1 MNKISKTLGA
11 LLLLGSLSGTAQT
24 FSWGSALPSLDE
36 NNNPS
41 IHLLSGSFFRIYSKY
56 NTDLFNRDVK
66 ITPFTAGTLK
76 PGTLT
81 DISVEQPVMGR
92 AMMTHLKMFPVNGTT
107 QVIFLDEFNTKT
119 KQRELFYQ
127 TVDLATGTKTTP
139 VVITAAP
146 GRDADYTI
154 EQSPNGQYYGVWKY
168 HSHEKKQPE
177 KLNFLLLDKD
187 FKIVKETTFITP
199 YANKQ
204 PSVQQFYVSDAGTVF
219 IVKELDLPKQKPFK
233 TVFFWDGKSD
243 TMKETVLKF
252 ENDYQIHQYNG
263 LFSGGDFYF
272 DALYTRIGS
281 KAVQAYGGNK
291 PAAGFYMAKFNAQG
305 NKVYITAND
314 TGEIFSLNLRE
325 FVMDGNKTWLFAD
338 KLFVADKYKTIN
350 GKPSFEKDYTFHNDG
365 LLVARL
371 DNETGKLEWHKEL
384 KLEDQKT
391 LNDNGA
397 YVSYLYFLKDG
408 GVALLYN
415 STQPVKFG
423 KIEATDRFIICETYD
438 GAGNQTGKTTLQS
451 TGLEKEYNYTY
462 KHFEEDFD
470 LDTSVKPVK
479 VNDNTYIVRAKS
491 NSNEKY
497 GYLKF

>member
-1 MNKISKTLGA
+1 
-11 LLLLGSLSGTAQT
+11 
-24 FSWGSALPSLDE
+24 
-36 NNNPS
+36 
-41 IHLLSGSFFRIYSKY
+41 
-56 NTDLFNRDVK
+56 
-66 ITPFTAGTLK
+66 
-76 PGTLT
+76 
-81 DISVEQPVMGR
+81 
-92 AMMTHLKMFPVNGTT
+92 
-107 QVIFLDEFNTKT
+107 
-119 KQRELFYQ
+119 
-127 TVDLATGTKTTP
+127 
-139 VVITAAP
+139 
-146 GRDADYTI
+146 
-154 EQSPNGQYYGVWKY
+154 
-168 HSHEKKQPE
+168 
-177 KLNFLLLDKD
+177 
-187 FKIVKETTFITP
+187 
-199 YANKQ
+199 
-204 PSVQQFYVSDAGTVF
+204 
-219 IVKELDLPKQKPFK
+219 
-233 TVFFWDGKSD
+233 
-243 TMKETVLKF
+243 
-252 ENDYQIHQYNG
+252 
-263 LFSGGDFYF
+263 
-272 DALYTRIGS
+272 
-281 KAVQAYGGNK
+281 
-291 PAAGFYMAKFNAQG
+291 MAKFNAQG
-305 NKVYITAND
+305 DKVYITAND

-470 LDTSVKPVK
+470 LDTSIKPVK